1 MAIQT
6 SIKRSFFYWNLVYL
20 VLCGGLGAWGAYDYW
35 VTIPNKYAAVAEY
48 EGLAEEQ
55 RELEARSEFFTLR
68 NKLRTGAATDDD
80 KARLEELRGMPADVK
95 VPLTDEDRTRYEA
108 INEIL
113 LVEFENTPP
122 QMPASYDGWV
132 NFYVYF
138 IGCGVLGAPWFLW
151 KLFSRRGLSW
161 SLEDDGTLV
170 TPDGAFPADQITDID
185 MSIWMKKSI
194 ARVEV
199 EGETEP
205 IVLDDYEYENV
216 YLIVGTLAHRF
227 HPDAWTDEAKPVK
240 DDESVDEDG
249 VEPDADS
256 EVDGTTDDAPAANDS
271 PDKQADA

>member
-170 TPDGAFPADQITDID
+170 TPDDRFPNDRITGID
-185 MSIWMKKSI
+185 MSVWMKKSI
-194 ARVEV
+194 ARVNV
-199 EGETEP
+199 EGAEDVE
-205 IVLDDYEYENV
+205 LDDYENQDAFK
-216 YLIVGTLAHRF
+216 IVGALAHRF
-227 HPDAWTDEAKPVK
+227 HPDEWTEEAKPVK
-240 DDESVDEDG
+240 AEEASDEDAESEDISTDEVDSG
-249 VEPDADS
+249 RSEPDSD
-256 EVDGTTDDAPAANDS
+256 EERAN
-271 PDKQADA
+271 